1 MLAVAAGKD
10 GDSKRRGSFVR
21 SVIFGSYDVFLE
33 KPSVSNGD
41 VKAKSRPACRADV
54 MLPSGRG
61 MSNTAHLLQDQLWR
75 HSCSCHTSWG

>member
-41 VKAKSRPACRADV
+41 VKAKS
-54 MLPSGRG
+54 
-61 MSNTAHLLQDQLWR
+61 
-75 HSCSCHTSWG
+75 